1 MCHDSALL
9 SEPSESAT
17 CVCGFFDQYQKA
29 GKDSSS
35 ESLDVVNTR
44 ARCKSPTLPHCGEAV
59 ATRPTPCHERGGKRT
74 TRPSASGAI
83 GLSLRN
89 NQVRFCLARARDVRQ
104 RNRSVNLAKNAAT
117 QKTTRTSHTRRGS
130 AR

>member
-9 SEPSESAT
+9 SET
-17 CVCGFFDQYQKA
+17 LGKRNVRVWLFDQYQKA

-35 ESLDVVNTR
+35 ESLDVVNTP

-83 GLSLRN
+83 GLSLMN

-104 RNRSVNLAKNAAT
+104 RSRSVNLAKNAA
-117 QKTTRTSHTRRGS
+117 RSEERRVGKECRS
-130 AR
+130 R